1 MKGMEL
7 SRKYFEEYGLPMLEQ
22 KFPQYI
28 DKMAAGLVG
37 EGSECLGFDD
47 EYSRDHD
54 FGAGFCVWLPDELY
68 RSIGAELQKEYDRLP
83 ETYMGIS
90 RNITAMNPG
99 RTGAM
104 SIDSFYFR
112 YTGLKRAPIDNM
124 EWFRIPEHFLAT
136 VTNGQV
142 FMDRLGRFTE
152 IRTALLSYY
161 PEDVLRKKL
170 AARCAVMAQAGQYNY
185 PRCIKRGERQ
195 AAYLACA
202 EFIKAALSA
211 VYLLNR
217 RYMPFYKWSFRGAQ
231 ELPLLKDAVS
241 GLRRL
246 SLTDDAGA
254 HDSEKQELIESICI
268 EVIQEMNRQRL
279 TFVTETFMEAQALD
293 LMKGVKDTRIASMHI
308 LTD

>member
-142 FMDRLGRFTE
+142 FMDRLGQFTE

-231 ELPLLKDAVS
+231 ELPLLKNAVT

-254 HDSEKQELIESICI
+254 HDNEKQELIESICI

>member
-7 SRKYFEEYGLPMLEQ
+7 SRRYFEEYGLPMLEQ
-22 KFPQYI
+22 KFSQYI

-54 FGAGFCVWLPDELY
+54 FGAGFCIWLPDELY

-142 FMDRLGRFTE
+142 FMDRLGQFTE
-152 IRTALLSYY
+152 IRTALLGYY

-170 AARCAVMAQAGQYNY
+170 AARCAVMAQSGQYNY

-217 RYMPFYKWSFRGAQ
+217 RYMPFYKWSFRGAE
-231 ELPLLKDAVS
+231 ELPLLKNAVS
-241 GLRRL
+241 ALRIL

-254 HDSEKQELIESICI
+254 HDQEKQELIESICI
-268 EVIQEMNRQRL
+268 EVIQEMNRQHL

-308 LTD
+308 LAE

>member
-7 SRKYFEEYGLPMLEQ
+7 SRRYFEEYGLPMLEQ
-22 KFPQYI
+22 RFSQYI

-54 FGAGFCVWLPDELY
+54 FGAGFCIWLPDELY

-83 ETYMGIS
+83 EAYMGIS

-142 FMDRLGRFTE
+142 FMDRLGQFTE
-152 IRTALLSYY
+152 IRTALLGYY

-170 AARCAVMAQAGQYNY
+170 AARCAVMAQSGQYNY
-185 PRCIKRGERQ
+185 SRCIKRGERQ

-202 EFIKAALSA
+202 EFIKAALFA

-217 RYMPFYKWSFRGAQ
+217 RYMPFYKWSFRGAE
-231 ELPLLKDAVS
+231 ELPLLKNAVS
-241 GLRRL
+241 ALRRL

-254 HDSEKQELIESICI
+254 HDQEKQELIENICI

-308 LTD
+308 LAE

>member
-7 SRKYFEEYGLPMLEQ
+7 SRRYFDEYGLPMLKQ

-28 DKMAAGLVG
+28 DKMAAGLAG

-47 EYSRDHD
+47 EYSQDHD
-54 FGAGFCVWLPDELY
+54 FGAGFCIWLPDDLY
-68 RSIGAELQKEYDRLP
+68 RSIGDEIQKEYDRLP

-104 SIDSFYFR
+104 STEDFYFR
-112 YTGLKRAPIDNM
+112 YTGLRRAPQDNM
-124 EWFRIPEHFLAT
+124 EWFRIPEYFLAT

-142 FMDRLGRFTE
+142 FMDRLGQFTD
-152 IRTALLSYY
+152 IRTALLGYY

-185 PRCIKRGERQ
+185 PRCIKRGERS

-217 RYMPFYKWSFRGAQ
+217 RYMPFYKWSFRGTDD
-231 ELPLLKDAVS
+231 LPLLKNAAS
-241 GLRRL
+241 ALRKL

-254 HDSEKQELIESICI
+254 YDTAKQDLIENICI
-268 EVIQEMNRQRL
+268 DVISEMNRQHL
-279 TFVTETFMEAQALD
+279 TYVTETFMEAQALD
-293 LMKGVKDTRIASMHI
+293 LMKGVSDTRISSMHI
-308 LTD
+308 LAD

>member
-7 SRKYFEEYGLPMLEQ
+7 SRKYFDEYGLPMLKQ
-22 KFPQYI
+22 KFPHYI
-28 DKMAAGLVG
+28 DKMAAGLAG

-47 EYSRDHD
+47 EYSQDHD
-54 FGAGFCVWLPDELY
+54 FGAGFCIWLPDDLY
-68 RSIGAELQKEYDRLP
+68 RSIGAEIQKEYDRLP

-104 SIDSFYFR
+104 STEDFYFR
-112 YTGLKRAPIDNM
+112 YTGLRRAPQDNM

-142 FMDRLGRFTE
+142 FMDRLGQFTD
-152 IRTALLSYY
+152 IRTALLGYY

-185 PRCIKRGERQ
+185 PRCIKRGERS

-211 VYLLNR
+211 VYLLNG
-217 RYMPFYKWSFRGAQ
+217 RYMPFYKWSFRGTDD
-231 ELPLLKDAVS
+231 LPLLKNAVS
-241 GLRRL
+241 ALRKL

-254 HDSEKQELIESICI
+254 YDTAKQDLIENICI
-268 EVIQEMNRQRL
+268 DVIREMNRQHL
-279 TFVTETFMEAQALD
+279 TYVTETFMEAQALD
-293 LMKGVKDTRIASMHI
+293 LMKGVSDTRISSMHI
-308 LTD
+308 LAD

>member
-7 SRKYFEEYGLPMLEQ
+7 SRKYFDEYGLPMLKQ

-28 DKMAAGLVG
+28 DKMAAGLAG

-47 EYSRDHD
+47 EYSQDHD
-54 FGAGFCVWLPDELY
+54 FGAGFCIWLPDDLY
-68 RSIGAELQKEYDRLP
+68 RSIGEEIQKEYDRLP

-104 SIDSFYFR
+104 STEDFYFR
-112 YTGLKRAPIDNM
+112 YTGLRRAPRDNM

-142 FMDRLGRFTE
+142 FMDRLGQFTD
-152 IRTALLSYY
+152 IRTALLGYY

-185 PRCIKRGERQ
+185 PRCIKRGERS

-217 RYMPFYKWSFRGAQ
+217 RYMPFYKWSFRGTDD
-231 ELPLLKDAVS
+231 LPLLKNAAS
-241 GLRRL
+241 ALRKL
-246 SLTDDAGA
+246 SLADDAGA
-254 HDSEKQELIESICI
+254 YDTAKQDLIENICI
-268 EVIQEMNRQRL
+268 DVIREMNRQHL
-279 TFVTETFMEAQALD
+279 TYVTETFMEAQALD
-293 LMKGVKDTRIASMHI
+293 LMKGVSDTRISSMHI
-308 LTD
+308 LAD

>member
-1 MKGMEL
+1 MKGLEL

-54 FGAGFCVWLPDELY
+54 FGAGFCIWLPDELY
-68 RSIGAELQKEYDRLP
+68 RSIGTELQKEYDRLP
-83 ETYMGIS
+83 EAYMGIS

-142 FMDRLGRFTE
+142 FMDRLGQFTE
-152 IRTALLSYY
+152 IRSSLMEYY
-161 PEDVLRKKL
+161 PDDVLRKKL
-170 AARCAVMAQAGQYNY
+170 ASRCAVMAQAGQYNY
-185 PRCIKRGERQ
+185 PRCIKRGERS
-195 AAYLACA
+195 AAYLACS

-217 RYMPFYKWSFRGAQ
+217 RYMPFYKWSFRGTESLQ
-231 ELPLLKDAVS
+231 LLKDAVS
-241 GLRRL
+241 VLRKL
-246 SLTDDAGA
+246 SLTDDAGKY
-254 HDSEKQELIESICI
+254 DMMKQELIESVCHD
-268 EVIQEMNRQRL
+268 VINEMNMQRL
-279 TFVTETFMEAQALD
+279 TFVTETFMEAQAFD
-293 LMKGVKDTRIASMHI
+293 LMKGVQDTRIASMHI
-308 LTD
+308 LAD

>member
-7 SRKYFEEYGLPMLEQ
+7 SRRYFEEYGLPMLEQ
-22 KFPQYI
+22 KFSQYI

-54 FGAGFCVWLPDELY
+54 FGAGFCIWLPDELY

-83 ETYMGIS
+83 ETYIGIS

-142 FMDRLGRFTE
+142 FMDRLGQFTE
-152 IRTALLSYY
+152 IRTALLGYY

-170 AARCAVMAQAGQYNY
+170 AARCAVMAQSGQYNY

-217 RYMPFYKWSFRGAQ
+217 RYMPFYKWSFRGAE
-231 ELPLLKDAVS
+231 ELTLLKNAVS
-241 GLRRL
+241 ALRRL

-254 HDSEKQELIESICI
+254 HDQEKQELIESICI

-308 LTD
+308 LAE